1 MIVLPHDLDL
11 PDRDAVL
18 GQAVPFDR
26 ARWIP
31 ELPDTTWWPAELDSC
46 PIVGK
51 WPRVDRRTV
60 FSIARKAGTVEGR
73 RHLLVAALVWGTGTK
88 ARSVNRRGQI
98 FRRSPRTDIAAQLD
112 ARLEAA
118 LEALG
123 ERGAT
128 EAYWALNN
136 EQHIPY
142 LGAAFFTKVLYF
154 AGHERPA
161 GPYRPVILDSVV
173 SRALKDLKTVDA
185 DWPENGW
192 TTDQYTQYLEGV
204 HDLARRRGVLP
215 DQVEAALFF
224 HGKRL
229 P

>member
-11 PDRDAVL
+11 PDHDTVL
-18 GQAVPFDR
+18 GQAIPFDR

-31 ELPDTTWWPAELDSC
+31 VLPDAAWWPAVLDSC
-46 PIVGK
+46 PLVGK
-51 WPRVDRRTV
+51 WPWVDRRKV
-60 FSIARKAGTVEGR
+60 FSIVREADTVEGR
-73 RHLLVAALVWGTGTK
+73 RRLLVAALVWGTGTK
-88 ARSVNRRGQI
+88 ARSVERRAQI
-98 FRRSPRTDIAAQLD
+98 FRHSPGTDID
-112 ARLEAA
+112 ARLDAA
-118 LEALG
+118 LEALQ
-123 ERGAT
+123 ERGAI

-136 EQHIPY
+136 DQHIRY

-154 AGHERPA
+154 AGHESPA

-173 SRALKDLKTVDA
+173 SQALKDLKAVDA

-192 TTDQYTQYLEGV
+192 TTDQYRQYLEGV
-204 HDLARRRGVLP
+204 HDLAQRRGVLP

-224 HGKRL
+224 HGKQL